1 MYKACAMDQMNQI
14 LSQIALLIVPV
25 LFSIT
30 VHEVCHGYA
39 AYLFG
44 DPTAKMAGRLTF
56 NPIKHIDPIGLLV
69 LFVTRMIGWA
79 KPVPVDPRYFKRPRQ
94 DMVWVSLAGP
104 ASNLVLAVLTALV
117 LRLIGPV
124 LAPTPLYPL
133 VVMGQMMVVI
143 NVGLAIFN
151 LIPIHPLDG
160 SHIMEGLLP
169 AGLAYSYS
177 KLQPYGFIIL
187 LLLIF
192 TKVVDIVIAP
202 IINGIVYVLLS

>member
-1 MYKACAMDQMNQI
+1 
-14 LSQIALLIVPV
+14 
-25 LFSIT
+25 
-30 VHEVCHGYA
+30 
-39 AYLFG
+39 
-44 DPTAKMAGRLTF
+44 
-56 NPIKHIDPIGLLV
+56 
-69 LFVTRMIGWA
+69 
-79 KPVPVDPRYFKRPRQ
+79 
-94 DMVWVSLAGP
+94 
-104 ASNLVLAVLTALV
+104 VLAALTALV